1 MKGKR
6 MRTISF
12 EPTEGKFSGFF
23 PMAQFLGGN
32 APSQAS
38 VRKAVQL
45 YRRFVQRAISLVAEI
60 EYMRA
65 ERKLIPARTVWK
77 LGDMIF
83 AFRDGMSVLGFEID
97 GLYEHLVRDL
107 GVKRKWVEK
116 VVILRRYVPTQQM
129 IPASLNW
136 GRCEKGTRRV
146 AESLAEKAK
155 QG

>member
-1 MKGKR
+1 

-12 EPTEGKFSGFF
+12 EPTEGKFIGFF
-23 PMAQFLGGN
+23 PMAQFLEGN
-32 APSQAS
+32 VASQAS
-38 VRKAVQL
+38 MRKAAQL
-45 YRRFVQRAISLVAEI
+45 YRRFVQRAMSLVAEI
-60 EYMRA
+60 EHMRA
-65 ERKLIPARTVWK
+65 ERKLIPARRVWK

-97 GLYEHLVRDL
+97 GLYDHLVRDL

-116 VVILRRYVPTQQM
+116 VVILRRYVPRQQM
-129 IPASLNW
+129 IPESLNW

-146 AESLAEKAK
+146 AESLAKKAK